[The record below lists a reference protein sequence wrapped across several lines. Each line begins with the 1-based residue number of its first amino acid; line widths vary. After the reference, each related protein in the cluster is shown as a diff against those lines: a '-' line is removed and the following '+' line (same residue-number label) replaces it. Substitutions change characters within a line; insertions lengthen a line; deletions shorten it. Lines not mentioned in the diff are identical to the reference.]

1 MATKKRA
8 GRPKGSRNKFT
19 KSLKDM
25 ILGALRAKDGQ
36 KYLERV
42 AEKDPR
48 TFCALLG
55 RVLPLTI
62 AGDAANPIKYEVVL
76 TFGASEDDLQA
87 RIQGPAINGK
97 ALEHSS
103 SSPTLRENGGLRA
116 EAFPGSDGDETT

>member
-1 MATKKRA
+1 MAKRP
-8 GRPKGSRNKFT
+8 GRPRGSRNKFT

-42 AEKDPR
+42 ADKDPK

-62 AGDAANPIKYEVVL
+62 AGDPANPIKYEVVL
-76 TFGASEDDLQA
+76 SFGPGENDVSAH
-87 RIQGPAINGK
+87 IQGAAIDGK
-97 ALEHSS
+97 ALEYRGSA
-103 SSPTLRENGGLRA
+103 SPGRENGRLRA
-116 EAFPGSDGDETT
+116 ETVPGGAGDEIA